1 MHADTSKKCVYV
13 VLERDVSEGAPG
25 EVLTRMLYIVSEVNH
40 ANFKNQIESSFLL
53 CDRSGH
59 EALYSDVRKALE
71 GNELTVA
78 KLNKKGKKVGGVPT
92 AGFEAWFRSP
102 PENVVYS
109 WAERDGLHNMISQFF
124 PALTEGGIS
133 PDDLWRQVD
142 SNNDERVTSEEIQSF
157 IVKVSIPAID
167 HENSKDYPT
176 QVQELKRTDSFQ
188 QVDKVL
194 KGYID
199 QLFEEKEA
207 QREKQMHALREDIT
221 KLARE
226 VSPLP
231 ARRYPW

>member
-1 MHADTSKKCVYV
+1 
-13 VLERDVSEGAPG
+13 
-25 EVLTRMLYIVSEVNH
+25 MLYIVSEVNH

-71 GNELTVA
+71 GNELSVA

-167 HENSKDYPT
+167 YENSKDYPT

-188 QVDKVL
+188 GLDEQVKSFIYEL
-194 KGYID
+194 H
-199 QLFEEKEA
+199 EKEKE
-207 QREKQMHALREDIT
+207 QREKDMHALREDFT
-221 KLARE
+221 KLAQE
-226 VSPLP
+226 VLFPLDANP
-231 ARRYPW
+231 GNPD